1 MMNDQTI
8 TALIRA
14 ALDEDIGTGD
24 VTTLALVP
32 PEARTR
38 AVIVARHACRVAGTD
53 IARRV
58 FHALDPELSV
68 TTVVPDGLPAKAG
81 SHIVTL
87 SGRAASIL
95 TAERVALNFLQ
106 RLTGVAT
113 LTAMFVERVAVHGVK
128 LLDTRKTTPGWRGL
142 EKYAV
147 RCGGGVNHRMGLYD
161 RVMIKDNHR
170 RFWAGNS
177 MRSLADAVHAARAAF
192 PGIAVEVEVENETDM
207 RDALD
212 ARPEWILLDNMAP
225 AAMRRCATINA
236 GTARL
241 EASGGI
247 TLDTIDAVA
256 ASGIDAV
263 SLGCLTH
270 SAPATDLSLEFE
282 DLTSDG
288 NGS

>member
-1 MMNDQTI
+1 MNDLETA
-8 TALIRA
+8 ALIRA
-14 ALDEDIGTGD
+14 ALEEDIGTGD

-32 PEARTR
+32 PEARIR
-38 AVIVARHACRVAGTD
+38 AVIVARNACRVAGTD
-53 IARRV
+53 VARRV

-68 TTVVPDGLPAKAG
+68 AAVVPDGMPAKAG
-81 SHIVTL
+81 GHIVTL

-106 RLTGVAT
+106 RLTGIAT
-113 LTAMFVERVAVHGVK
+113 LTSTFADRVAVHGVK
-128 LLDTRKTTPGWRGL
+128 LLDTRKTTPGWRQL

-161 RVMIKDNHR
+161 QVMIKDNHR
-170 RFWAGNS
+170 RLWAGHAT
-177 MRSLADAVHAARAAF
+177 RSLADAVRAARAAF
-192 PGIAVEVEVENETDM
+192 PGLPVEVEVENETDL

-212 ARPEWILLDNMAP
+212 ARPEWILLDNMTP
-225 AAMRRCATINA
+225 EKMRRCATINA

-270 SAPATDLSLEFE
+270 SAPAADLSLEFV
-282 DLTSDG
+282 
-288 NGS
+288 